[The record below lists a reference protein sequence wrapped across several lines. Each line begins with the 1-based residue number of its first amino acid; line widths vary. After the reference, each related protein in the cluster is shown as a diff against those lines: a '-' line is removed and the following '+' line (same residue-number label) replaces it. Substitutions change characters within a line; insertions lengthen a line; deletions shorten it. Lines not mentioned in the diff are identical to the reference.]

1 MTAVLN
7 PDLISAQEYLE
18 GERFSEVRHEYIGGR
33 VYAMAGASDDH
44 NRIALNIASELHQ
57 RLRGK
62 RCEAFINDM
71 KLKLAQFDTFYY
83 PDVLVLCDPTDKA
96 KHFRER
102 PTVVFEV
109 LSPETERIDQNE
121 KRQAYAAIDS
131 LKAYVLVAQDRL
143 EATLLRKT
151 DEGAWTTEI
160 LRGRDA
166 VLKLPEI
173 GVEIPFERIYE
184 RTSLLTNQPG

>member
-7 PDLISAQEYLE
+7 PELISEEDYLA
-18 GERFSEVRHEYIGGR
+18 GELQSEVRHEYIGGH
-33 VYAMAGASDDH
+33 VYAMAGASDEH

-71 KLKLAQFDTFYY
+71 KLKLARFETFYY
-83 PDVLVLCDPTDKA
+83 PDVLVSCDPSDKA

-102 PTVVFEV
+102 PSVVFEV

-121 KRQAYAAIDS
+121 KRKAYAAIDS
-131 LKAYVLVAQDRL
+131 LQVYVLVAQDRF
-143 EATLLRKT
+143 EAMLLRKAG
-151 DEGAWTTEI
+151 EGAWTTEI
-160 LRGRDA
+160 LRGRDT